1 LSSEGA
7 LFRIDWQGRSLV
19 RVLTML
25 TQPREA
31 PLRVTNMR
39 NNN

>member
-7 LFRIDWQGRSLV
+7 LFRIDWQRRSLV
-19 RVLTML
+19 RVLTAL

-31 PLRVTNMR
+31 PKRVTHMR